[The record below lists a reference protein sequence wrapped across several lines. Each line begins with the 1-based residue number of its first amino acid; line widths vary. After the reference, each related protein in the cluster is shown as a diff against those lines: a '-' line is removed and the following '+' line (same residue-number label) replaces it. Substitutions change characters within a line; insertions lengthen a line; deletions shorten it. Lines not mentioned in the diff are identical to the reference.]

1 MFNEFFLPVSNN
13 SAMHVGVLS
22 LSFQQ
27 GFWASERLSNFPMV
41 TQIRRSASIG
51 DIWDSLSITS
61 HHFSSNCCGF
71 SMGILYSS
79 SIIAGTSEN
88 GNGVLYFPANI
99 CQILWSGIFFFFL
112 GQFYLL
118 NSSGSHF
125 PYLLS
130 ACTAS
135 SLAQPPSILPWR
147 IATTVKLASCGQFY
161 PHRILQTAVWKN
173 FLEHKLEL
181 DITAL
186 LTLQCFIIAL
196 KIKF

>member
-1 MFNEFFLPVSNN
+1 MTFEILFPLHHITSLATAVVFQWAFYTHHLLLQELQKMEMEFFIFLLTFVRFF
-13 SAMHVGVLS
+13 GL
-22 LSFQQ
+22 
-27 GFWASERLSNFPMV
+27 G
-41 TQIRRSASIG
+41 
-51 DIWDSLSITS
+51 
-61 HHFSSNCCGF
+61 
-71 SMGILYSS
+71 
-79 SIIAGTSEN
+79 
-88 GNGVLYFPANI
+88 
-99 CQILWSGIFFFFL
+99 FFFGG